1 MKLKPL
7 NDADKIR
14 RILENKAL
22 STEEIITLWTD
33 AFPTLVIWS
42 DEEIKEHLTEIFEFN
57 EEETNIL
64 MEKYQTLIQNKVSPL
79 KEMTTLPNLDKID
92 PDLHNIINTDWETLS
107 FIKRARKSLD
117 HSELLRYFHES
128 KDEFEKFESE
138 KDEIKKQIQ
147 NIEKRL
153 NKRLQKYLNYNQ

>member
-42 DEEIKEHLTEIFEFN
+42 DEEIKEHLTEIFDFN

-107 FIKRARKSLD
+107 FIKRARKSL
-117 HSELLRYFHES
+117 R
-128 KDEFEKFESE
+128 
-138 KDEIKKQIQ
+138 I
-147 NIEKRL
+147 
-153 NKRLQKYLNYNQ
+153 NK